1 MPSLNSMV
9 LAREVP
15 LVYEAL
21 NYSLRLQRI
30 DNRSISFAFEL
41 KTSGCLMDLCSLDCV
56 VSDLHFKV
64 DMFEKSEMS
73 TSQ

>member
-30 DNRSISFAFEL
+30 DNRSVSFAFEL
-41 KTSGCLMDLCSLDCV
+41 KTSGCLMDLC
-56 VSDLHFKV
+56 
-64 DMFEKSEMS
+64 
-73 TSQ
+73 